1 MGLIVLDA
9 DVLIAMLNR
18 DDPQHRK
25 ARRRILDALTEYS
38 ARAVSAMTLAEIMV
52 GPIARGDA
60 EAADAR
66 RFIEGLRAEVVPL
79 DGDRAR
85 HLAAVRARTGL
96 KMPDACVLA
105 TALELRGRQ
114 PDPVSI
120 ASFDRKLLAAWRSLS
135 RASRLSA

>member
-25 ARRRILDALTEYS
+25 ARRRVLDALTEYS
-38 ARAVSAMTLAEIMV
+38 ARAISAMTVAEIMV

-60 EAADAR
+60 QAAEAR
-66 RFIEGLRAEVVPL
+66 LFIEGLRAEVIPI
-79 DGDRAR
+79 DAARAR
-85 HLAAVRARTGL
+85 HLAAVRARSGL
-96 KMPDACVLA
+96 KMTDACVLA

-114 PDPVSI
+114 PEPVSI
-120 ASFDRKLLAAWRSLS
+120 ASFDRRLLAAWKALS
-135 RASRLSA
+135 RAA